1 MNTGLSK
8 KREKRLKAIEVWI
21 RNSEGI
27 TFEELL
33 IRCQDLGNLEKRML
47 SLDIEFLRDTGL
59 EHGPIN
65 IVCEH
70 QKYFIAA
77 TGKNWQYMDMA
88 EKEKATLPLV
98 FSLLQPY
105 SKIPSIAKVMQVLTH
120 EHKLKQKAV
129 KELSMVISQK
139 TPELSDRFTEMLT
152 MIMICISKQVAC
164 EFNYYKVGE
173 YERTSA
179 RLVSIFPLQ
188 IRIYEGRYYLIG
200 IEVGKEITEEYLRLF
215 SLDRIHN
222 NRVDYV
228 LDENEDL
235 ISFNW
240 TEMVQISGLTHYFDH
255 CIGILRNWYIDKE
268 PSLVYRWFKGW
279 PASLIEAVPIH
290 SSQQIVQRHNGAIR
304 IQLNVYNNAELTNL
318 FERYGENCW
327 EE

>member
-8 KREKRLKAIEVWI
+8 KRRLRLLALEKWI
-21 RNSEGI
+21 RESEGI
-27 TFEELL
+27 TFDELL
-33 IRCQDLGNLEKRML
+33 KICKVEKRML
-47 SLDIEFLRDTGL
+47 SNDIEFLRKTGL
-59 EHGPIN
+59 DHGPIN
-65 IVCEH
+65 IICEH

-105 SKIPSIAKVMQVLTH
+105 SKIPSIAKVLQLLTD
-120 EHKLKQKAV
+120 EYKLKQKSV

-139 TPELSDRFTEMLT
+139 TPEMSGRFIEMLT

-173 YERTSA
+173 YDRTSA
-179 RLVSIFPLQ
+179 KLVSIFPLQ

-222 NRVDYV
+222 NRVNYV
-228 LDENEDL
+228 LDENEDS

-240 TEMVQISGLTHYFDH
+240 TEMVQISGLPHYFDH
-255 CIGILRNWYIDKE
+255 CIGILRNWYVDKE

-290 SSQQIVQRHNGAIR
+290 SSQKIIQRHNGAIR

-327 EE
+327 EG

>member
-1 MNTGLSK
+1 MNNGLSN
-8 KREKRLKAIEVWI
+8 KRRQRLLSIETLI
-21 RNSEGI
+21 RNSNGI
-27 TFEELL
+27 SFEELL
-33 IRCQDLGNLEKRML
+33 LKCKIEKRML
-47 SLDIEFLRDTGL
+47 SNDIEYLRKTGL

-65 IVCEH
+65 IICEH
-70 QKYFIAA
+70 HKYSISAK
-77 TGKNWQYMDMA
+77 GKNWHYMDMA

-105 SKIPSIAKVMQVLTH
+105 SNIPSITKVIQLLT
-120 EHKLKQKAV
+120 EEYRLKPKSI

-139 TPELSDRFTEMLT
+139 SPEISGKFIEMLT
-152 MIMICISKQVAC
+152 MIMTCISKQVAC

-173 YERTSA
+173 YERTNA

-222 NRVDYV
+222 NRVDFV
-228 LDENEDL
+228 LDENENSL
-235 ISFNW
+235 KFNW
-240 TEMVQISGLTHYFDH
+240 TEMVQISGLTHYFDY

-279 PASLIEAVPIH
+279 AASLIEAVPIH
-290 SSQQIVQRHNGAIR
+290 SSQKIVQRHNGAIR
-304 IQLNVYNNAELTNL
+304 IQLNVYNNAELTSL
-318 FERYGENCW
+318 FERYGENSW
-327 EE
+327 EG

>member
-1 MNTGLSK
+1 MNKGLINKRK
-8 KREKRLKAIEVWI
+8 KRLIAIEKWL
-21 RNSEGI
+21 REGDGI
-27 TFEELL
+27 TFNKLL
-33 IRCQDLGNLEKRML
+33 VLCNTLGKLADRTL
-47 SLDIEFLRDTGL
+47 SKDIEFLRNTGL

-77 TGKNWQYMDMA
+77 TGKNWQYMDLA

-139 TPELSDRFTEMLT
+139 TPELSDRFIEMLT

-173 YERTSA
+173 YERNSA

-255 CIGILRNWYIDKE
+255 CIGILRNWYVDKE
-268 PSLVYRWFKGW
+268 PLLVYRWFKGW

-327 EE
+327 E